1 MKSLVH
7 TRMNTYFTHPCFFST
22 FLFSFRLHTMPLSCL
37 IVFYGS
43 DNWLSSA
50 RNNENIS
57 FRLLSL
63 DDVSFFFH
71 VRRPELPFT
80 FFCPF
85 TNERWEYLRIN
96 DGKKWG
102 VCLASRSGVFLT
114 QLDCHFTGFFFLGRL
129 PLLPSWSFR
138 SRYYLII
145 YLPSSD
151 WFFLFLSSTLEVF
164 FSFFFNTFDYSL
176 PPIETLEKLYHYW
189 PHSCFLWTLMQ
200 VVFLC

>member
-1 MKSLVH
+1 M
-7 TRMNTYFTHPCFFST
+7 T
-22 FLFSFRLHTMPLSCL
+22 FLF
-37 IVFYGS
+37 
-43 DNWLSSA
+43 
-50 RNNENIS
+50 
-57 FRLLSL
+57 
-63 DDVSFFFH
+63 FFD

-151 WFFLFLSSTLEVF
+151 WFFLIPFFDFGSFL
-164 FSFFFNTFDYSL
+164 FFFQYFWLFTSSDWNTQEIVSL
-176 PPIETLEKLYHYW
+176 LATLLFFVDINAGGLFMLMKSIILK
-189 PHSCFLWTLMQ
+189 TLASWIGSRGR
-200 VVFLC
+200 L

>member
-1 MKSLVH
+1 
-7 TRMNTYFTHPCFFST
+7 
-22 FLFSFRLHTMPLSCL
+22 MPLSCL

-50 RNNENIS
+50 RNNEDIS

-151 WFFLFLSSTLEVF
+151 WFFLIPFFDFGSFL
-164 FSFFFNTFDYSL
+164 FFFQYFWLFTSSDWNTREIVSL
-176 PPIETLEKLYHYW
+176 LATLLFFVDINAGGLFMLMKSIILK
-189 PHSCFLWTLMQ
+189 TLASWIGSRGR
-200 VVFLC
+200 L